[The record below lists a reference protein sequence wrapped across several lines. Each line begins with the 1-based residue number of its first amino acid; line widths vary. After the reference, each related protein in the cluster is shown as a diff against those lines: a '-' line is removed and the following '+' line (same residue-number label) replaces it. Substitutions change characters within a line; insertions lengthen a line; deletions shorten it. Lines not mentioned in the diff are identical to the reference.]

1 MNYRHIVRKLNSKY
15 KTVLL
20 SRPPTGSNALQGG
33 SDADP
38 HPQPP
43 LGLAYLAGILEKLP
57 DVNVLNILDGNFS
70 QDYVKDIELNVKKF
84 KPDLVGFSAFTPFAN
99 PALEAATV
107 VKEIDSSIL
116 TILGGPHA
124 VLAEVTMKKC
134 PALDVIV
141 YDEGEGQIEEIVNG
155 KPLSDVNGCFIR
167 QEGKIVPTAPRS
179 YIDKMDSLPY
189 PAYHKLPYFP
199 DGYHPHPPKSTGKK
213 WSSIMWSRGCPFFC
227 NYCNRENSFGLQFR
241 NQSPEYVIN
250 HIKYLHSEYG
260 IEELTFYDDVMS
272 LNRKATMKL
281 LDAMTPENLGFDLVW
296 DAETRVDLVDQE
308 MLFAMK
314 KAGCRMMS
322 YGIEHGEFILDIKG
336 GRASLKQ
343 AEDAIKWTHNAKIE
357 TVGYYMIGLPKET
370 PKTIRKT
377 IDFAKKLN
385 CTYAQFAITMPFPGN
400 KLYDEAVKSGLVKL
414 DDTWDQ
420 FVYAGVGS
428 GGIQP
433 PVLTTNVLS
442 AQDLANWAKIA
453 YREYYFRP
461 SYIFQRLLSVRSLK
475 DLMMYYRGYMMLKKD
490 MK

>member
-1 MNYRHIVRKLNSKY
+1 LKY
-15 KTVLL
+15 KNILL
-20 SRPPTGSNALQGG
+20 TRPPTGSNALQGG

-43 LGLAYLAGILEKLP
+43 LGLAYLAGIIEKIS
-57 DVNVLNILDGNFS
+57 DVNVLDILDGNFS
-70 QDYVKDIELNVKKF
+70 ENYIEDVKKVVKDK

-99 PALEAATV
+99 PALMAAAE
-107 VKEIDSSIL
+107 VKKINPGIL

-134 PALDVIV
+134 PDLDVIV
-141 YDEGEGQIEEIVNG
+141 YDEGERQIEEIVMG
-155 KPLSDVNGCFIR
+155 KPLSEVAGLFIR
-167 QEGKIVPTAPRS
+167 KDRKIVPTQPRE
-179 YIDKMDSLPY
+179 YIKDMDSLPY
-189 PAYHKLPYFP
+189 PAYHKMPHFP

-241 NQSPEYVIN
+241 NQSPEYVVE

-281 LDAMTPENLGFDLVW
+281 MEAMDPKKLGFKLSW

-322 YGIEHGEFILDIKG
+322 YGIEHGVFIKEIKG
-336 GRASLKQ
+336 GRATLEQ
-343 AEDAIKWTHNAKIE
+343 AENAIKWTHNAGIE
-357 TVGYYMIGLPKET
+357 TVGYYMIGLPQET
-370 PKTIRKT
+370 PETIRKT
-377 IDFAKKLN
+377 IDFAKKLD

-400 KLYDEAVKSGLVKL
+400 KLYDEAVKSGMITL
-414 DDTWDQ
+414 DDTWDK
-420 FVYAGVGS
+420 FVYAGVGA
-428 GGIQP
+428 GGIQA
-433 PVLTTNVLS
+433 PVLTTDALS
-442 AQDLANWAKIA
+442 AADLEYWAKKA
-453 YREYYFRP
+453 YKEYYFRA
-461 SYIFQRLLSVRSLK
+461 SFIWKKLLQTRNLK
-475 DLMMYYRGYMMLKKD
+475 DLFMYYNGFKMLLKD
-490 MK
+490 TA

>member
-1 MNYRHIVRKLNSKY
+1 MKY
-15 KTVLL
+15 KQILL
-20 SRPPTGSNALQGG
+20 TRPPTGSNALQGG

-43 LGLAYLAGILEKLP
+43 LGLAYLAGVLERLP
-57 DVNVLNILDGNFS
+57 DVNVLDILDGNFS
-70 QDYVKDIELNVKKF
+70 ENYVYDVKMAVKKHN
-84 KPDLVGFSAFTPFAN
+84 PDFVGFSAFTPFAN
-99 PALEAATV
+99 PALEAATA
-107 VKEIDSSIL
+107 VKEVNSNIL

-124 VLAEVTMKKC
+124 VLADITLQKC
-134 PALDVIV
+134 PALDIIS
-141 YDEGEGQIEEIVNG
+141 YDESEGQIEEIILGNKLEDIPGLFIRKNG
-155 KPLSDVNGCFIR
+155 KV
-167 QEGKIVPTAPRS
+167 VPTAPRS
-179 YIDKMDSLPY
+179 YIKNMDDLPY
-189 PAYHKLPYFP
+189 PAYHKLPHFP

-241 NQSPEYVIN
+241 NQSPEYVVD

-281 LDAMTPENLGFDLVW
+281 LDQMTPENLGFNLVW

-322 YGIEHGEFILDIKG
+322 YGIEHGEFIHEIKG
-336 GRASLKQ
+336 GTATLKQ
-343 AEDAIKWTHNAKIE
+343 AEDAVKWTHKAKIE

-370 PKTIRKT
+370 PETIRKT

-400 KLYDEAVKSGLVKL
+400 KLYDEAVKAGLIQL
-414 DDTWDQ
+414 DDTWDK
-420 FVYAGVGS
+420 FVYSGIGS
-428 GGIQP
+428 GGVQA
-433 PVLTTNVLS
+433 PVLTTQTLS
-442 AQDLANWAKIA
+442 ADDLAMWAKKA
-453 YREYYFRP
+453 YHEYYFRP
-461 SYIFQRLLSVRSLK
+461 SYIMQKILKIRSLD
-475 DLMMYYRGYMMLKKD
+475 DLKMYYNGYKMLKKD
-490 MK
+490 TA